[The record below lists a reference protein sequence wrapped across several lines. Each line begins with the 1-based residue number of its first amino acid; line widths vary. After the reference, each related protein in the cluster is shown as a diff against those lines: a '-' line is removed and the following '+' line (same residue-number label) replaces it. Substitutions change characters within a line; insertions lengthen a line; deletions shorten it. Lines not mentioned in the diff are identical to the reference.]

1 MTTLKQDLEKLDSL
15 AYHRREY
22 SQADLRRYHALG
34 RKKEGEVPAELAILH
49 RWMLVP
55 LTLWPLNI
63 HDIFCSCLDSVEAGR
78 PLDSD
83 MIFLLQSLPEP
94 PSEKVCEI
102 VAEHEHLVQKGS
114 YESLIK
120 TQTKFDSIEREAIR
134 DPELVRAWKAIK
146 KRWDV
151 TNFADRKGV
160 IRRSLT
166 AERNF
171 RQPFSV
177 DWKDP
182 GHRFQAAF
190 DAFCARWDL
199 YGMQGD
205 KPLTMKLS
213 VNLTPHGTM
222 IFIPAYWSFDA
233 KRDVSWAA
241 VKKLHGA
248 RALKKQGEALTEGLE
263 QRRADAAKLRK
274 LDAEAKRLK
283 LKGDDAHA
291 FLCKGLGLVEAT
303 DPKRLARLRRE
314 FAIADGILLK
324 PVTRATV
331 ENLMGKYA
339 PLKAGTRELEA
350 ERRRDRRKE
359 NEIRRP

>member
-1 MTTLKQDLEKLDSL
+1 MPSTLKQDLEKLDAL

-22 SQADLRRYHALG
+22 SHSDLRRYHALA
-34 RKKEGEVPAELAILH
+34 RKKGSAVPVELDVLH

-63 HDIFCSCLDSVEAGR
+63 QDIFSACLDTLEAGK

-83 MIFLLQSLPEP
+83 MVFLLQSLPKP
-94 PSEKVCEI
+94 PSEKVCRI

-114 YESLIK
+114 YESLIN
-120 TQTKFDSIEREAIR
+120 TQAKFDSIERDAIR
-134 DPELVRAWKAIK
+134 DPELVGAWNALK
-146 KRWDV
+146 KQCDV
-151 TNFADRKGV
+151 TKFADHKNV

-166 AERNF
+166 TERNF
-171 RQPFSV
+171 RQTFSV
-177 DWKDP
+177 DWKEP
-182 GHRFQAAF
+182 WHRFQAAF

-233 KRDVSWAA
+233 KRDVRWAA

-248 RALKKQGEALTEGLE
+248 RALKKQGAAMSEGLE
-263 QRRADAAKLRK
+263 ERRANAVKLRQ
-274 LDAEAKRLK
+274 LDEDAKELGLHGEK
-283 LKGDDAHA
+283 KHK
-291 FLCKGLGLVEAT
+291 FLCNGLGWVVET
-303 DPKRLARLRRE
+303 HPKRLS
-314 FAIADGILLK
+314 LL
-324 PVTRATV
+324 
-331 ENLMGKYA
+331 
-339 PLKAGTRELEA
+339 
-350 ERRRDRRKE
+350 RKE
-359 NEIRRP
+359 FPVGAPIKERNSQL

>member
-1 MTTLKQDLEKLDSL
+1 MPSTLKQDLEKLDAL

-34 RKKEGEVPAELAILH
+34 RKSGGEVPAELAILH

-63 HDIFCSCLDSVEAGR
+63 HDIFCSCLDTVESGK

-83 MIFLLQSLPEP
+83 MVFLLQSLPEP
-94 PSEKVCEI
+94 PSEKVCRI
-102 VAEHEHLVQKGS
+102 VAEHEHLVQKGR
-114 YESLIK
+114 YESLIN
-120 TQTKFDSIEREAIR
+120 TQAKFDSIEREAIR
-134 DPELVRAWKAIK
+134 DPELVSAWKAIK

-151 TNFADRKGV
+151 TKFADRKGV

-166 AERNF
+166 TERNF
-171 RQPFSV
+171 RQAFSV
-177 DWKDP
+177 DWKEP
-182 GHRFQAAF
+182 LHRFQAAF
-190 DAFCARWDL
+190 DAFCTRWDL

-263 QRRADAAKLRK
+263 ERRANAAKLRN
-274 LDAEAKRLK
+274 LDVEVKRLGLRGEK
-283 LKGDDAHA
+283 KHA
-291 FLCKGLGLVEAT
+291 FLCNGLGWVADT
-303 DPKRLARLRRE
+303 SPKR
-314 FAIADGILLK
+314 FSLL
-324 PVTRATV
+324 
-331 ENLMGKYA
+331 
-339 PLKAGTRELEA
+339 
-350 ERRRDRRKE
+350 RKE
-359 NEIRRP
+359 FPEGSGAAKSK

>member
-1 MTTLKQDLEKLDSL
+1 VRWLTGSDVMAVRWLWFDVCVIAKLSSESKGLNCPQSLATLAVMPSTLKQDLEKLDAL

-34 RKKEGEVPAELAILH
+34 RKKAVPAELDILH

-63 HDIFCSCLDSVEAGR
+63 HDIFCSCLDSVEAGKA
-78 PLDSD
+78 LDSD
-83 MIFLLQSLPEP
+83 TIFLLQSLPEP
-94 PSEKVCEI
+94 PPEKVCRI

-114 YESLIK
+114 YESLIN
-120 TQTKFDSIEREAIR
+120 TQAKFDSIEREAIR
-134 DPELVRAWKAIK
+134 DPELVGAWKAIK

-151 TNFADRKGV
+151 TKFADRKGV

-166 AERNF
+166 TERNF
-171 RQPFSV
+171 RQAFSV

-182 GHRFQAAF
+182 QHRFQAAF

-233 KRDVSWAA
+233 KRDVCWAA

-248 RALKKQGEALTEGLE
+248 RALKKQGEGLAEGLE

-283 LKGDDAHA
+283 LKGDACHA

-303 DPKRLARLRRE
+303 DPKRLARLRKE
-314 FAIADGILLK
+314 FGK
-324 PVTRATV
+324 P
-331 ENLMGKYA
+331 
-339 PLKAGTRELEA
+339 PL
-350 ERRRDRRKE
+350 DH
-359 NEIRRP
+359 

>member
-1 MTTLKQDLEKLDSL
+1 MRHTLKQDLEKLDAL

-22 SQADLRRYHALG
+22 SQADLRRYHAHG
-34 RKKEGEVPAELAILH
+34 RKKGGEVPAELAILH

-63 HDIFCSCLDSVEAGR
+63 HDIFSSCLDTVEAGK

-83 MIFLLQSLPEP
+83 MLFLLQIIPEP
-94 PSEKVCEI
+94 PSEKVCRI

-114 YESLIK
+114 YESLIN
-120 TQTKFDSIEREAIR
+120 TQNKFDSIERDAVR

-151 TNFADRKGV
+151 TKFADRKGV

-166 AERNF
+166 TERNF
-171 RQPFSV
+171 RQAFSV
-177 DWKDP
+177 DWKEP
-182 GHRFQAAF
+182 WHRFQASF

-233 KRDVSWAA
+233 KRDVRWAA

-263 QRRADAAKLRK
+263 ERRANAAKLRK

-283 LKGDDAHA
+283 LKGDAAHA
-291 FLCKGLGLVEAT
+291 FLCKGLGFVEAT
-303 DPKRLARLRRE
+303 DPKRFARLREE
-314 FAIADGILLK
+314 FGK
-324 PVTRATV
+324 PS
-331 ENLMGKYA
+331 
-339 PLKAGTRELEA
+339 
-350 ERRRDRRKE
+350 
-359 NEIRRP
+359 

>member
-1 MTTLKQDLEKLDSL
+1 MASESKGLNCPQSLARSARMASTLKQDLEKLDAL
-15 AYHRREY
+15 AYHRRDY
-22 SQADLRRYHALG
+22 SQADLRRFHALG
-34 RKKEGEVPAELAILH
+34 RKKAVPAELAILH
-49 RWMLVP
+49 QWMLVP

-83 MIFLLQSLPEP
+83 MVFLLQSLPEP
-94 PSEKVCEI
+94 PSEKVCRI

-114 YESLIK
+114 YESLIN
-120 TQTKFDSIEREAIR
+120 TQAKFDSIEKEAIR
-134 DPELVRAWKAIK
+134 DPELVSAWKAIK

-151 TNFADRKGV
+151 TKFADRKGV

-166 AERNF
+166 TERNF
-171 RQPFSV
+171 RQAFSV

-182 GHRFQAAF
+182 WHRFQAAF

-233 KRDVSWAA
+233 KRDVSWPA

-263 QRRADAAKLRK
+263 ERRANAAKLRK
-274 LDAEAKRLK
+274 LDREVKRLG
-283 LKGDDAHA
+283 LRGDKKHE
-291 FLCKGLGLVEAT
+291 FLCDGLGWVADT
-303 DPKRLARLRRE
+303 SPKR
-314 FAIADGILLK
+314 FSLL
-324 PVTRATV
+324 
-331 ENLMGKYA
+331 
-339 PLKAGTRELEA
+339 
-350 ERRRDRRKE
+350 RKE
-359 NEIRRP
+359 FQAMPGASRSK